1 MRPVLIVL
9 ALGLIAGI
17 AAATIALAAGPSFT
31 VRCMHSGGPAIL
43 PKYGTYYFFLPEDQ
57 VKGYAC
63 NLPGRPCQITAKDAS
78 TIVFQTPGDAPDVIK
93 IDLSNGVIQHK
104 TATGLEATFACRQIP
119 NNS

>member
-1 MRPVLIVL
+1 MRAVLIVVV
-9 ALGLIAGI
+9 LGLVAGI

-31 VRCMHSGGPAIL
+31 VRCMHNGGPAIL

-63 NLPGRPCQITAKDAS
+63 NIPGRPCQIVSQNAS
-78 TIVFQTPGDAPDVIK
+78 TVVFQTPGDAPDVIR
-93 IDLSNGVIQHK
+93 IDLSNGAILHK
-104 TATGLEATFACRQIP
+104 TAAGLEATFACRQVP

>member
-1 MRPVLIVL
+1 MRPVLIAL